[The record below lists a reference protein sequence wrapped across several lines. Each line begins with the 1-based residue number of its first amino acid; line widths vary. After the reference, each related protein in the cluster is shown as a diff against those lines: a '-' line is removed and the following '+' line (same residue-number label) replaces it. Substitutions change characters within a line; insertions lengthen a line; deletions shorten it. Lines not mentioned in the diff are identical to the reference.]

1 MPYLSEDELKGLRL
15 KHLGSNVKIST
26 KASIYDAE
34 KIHIGD
40 NCRIDDFCVI
50 SGSVKMGRN
59 VFIAP
64 HCLVAGGELGVEFG
78 DFSTLAYYVQVFSQS
93 DDYLGETLTNSTV
106 PAKFKS
112 EKKAAVF
119 LGRHVIIGAGSIV
132 MPGVEV
138 ADGCSVGAHS
148 LVNRSTAPWGVYF
161 GSPARRIR
169 ERSKGL
175 LELEKAYLSEQQND
189 SV

>member
-1 MPYLSEDELKGLRL
+1 MPYLSLDELESLGLRYM
-15 KHLGSNVKIST
+15 GSNVKIST
-26 KASIYDAE
+26 KASIYDPDRIE
-34 KIHIGD
+34 IGD
-40 NCRIDDFCVI
+40 NSRIDDFCVI
-50 SGSVKMGRN
+50 SGSVKIGRN

-64 HCLVAGGELGVEFG
+64 HCLVAGGERGVTLS

-106 PAKFKS
+106 PTKFKN
-112 EKKAAVF
+112 EKKAAVY

-138 ADGCSVGAHS
+138 AEGCSVGANS

-161 GSPARRIR
+161 GNPARRIK

-175 LELEKAYLSEQQND
+175 LQLEKAYLSEQQND
-189 SV
+189 PL